1 MVLDTN
7 GRFRIS
13 DTIGRFWI
21 SDTSVRFW
29 ISDTGGLV
37 IILNGS
43 GQFCVLALADF
54 GSWTLVAVSSFGRLW
69 HGPFCILDLVA
80 VSSVLTLATLFKFWA
95 LEADFAF
102 WTLVADFGFQTPV
115 TNFVH

>member
-29 ISDTGGLV
+29 ISDTDGLF

-43 GQFCVLALADF
+43 GQFCDLALADF
-54 GSWTLVAVSSFGRLW
+54 GSWTLVAVSFLDACGMAPW
-69 HGPFCILDLVA
+69 ILDLGPF
-80 VSSVLTLATLFKFWA
+80 LQF
-95 LEADFAF
+95 
-102 WTLVADFGFQTPV
+102 
-115 TNFVH
+115 

>member
-1 MVLDTN
+1 MDTG
-7 GRFRIS
+7 GRL
-13 DTIGRFWI
+13 WI

-29 ISDTGGLV
+29 ISDTGGLF

-54 GSWTLVAVSSFGRLW
+54 GSWTLVAVSFFGSLW
-69 HGPFCILDLVA
+69 HGPFWILDLVA
-80 VSSVLTLATLFKFWA
+80 VSSVLTLVALFKFCT
-95 LEADFAF
+95 LEADF
-102 WTLVADFGFQTPV
+102 GFRTPV

>member
-29 ISDTGGLV
+29 ISDTDGLF

-43 GQFCVLALADF
+43 GQFCDLALADF
-54 GSWTLVAVSSFGRLW
+54 GSWTLVAVSFFGRLW
-69 HGPFCILDLVA
+69 HGPLDFGPWA
-80 VSSVLTLATLFKFWA
+80 VSSVLTLVALFKFCTP
-95 LEADFAF
+95 E
-102 WTLVADFGFQTPV
+102 ADFGFRTPV
-115 TNFVH
+115 TNFVL

>member
-1 MVLDTN
+1 MDTGGRLWILDTN
-7 GRFRIS
+7 GRFKIS

-29 ISDTGGLV
+29 ISDTGGLF

-54 GSWTLVAVSSFGRLW
+54 GSWTLVAVSFFGSLW
-69 HGPFCILDLVA
+69 HGPFLKKVANFVFWPWQILDL
-80 VSSVLTLATLFKFWA
+80 
-95 LEADFAF
+95 
-102 WTLVADFGFQTPV
+102 GC
-115 TNFVH
+115 